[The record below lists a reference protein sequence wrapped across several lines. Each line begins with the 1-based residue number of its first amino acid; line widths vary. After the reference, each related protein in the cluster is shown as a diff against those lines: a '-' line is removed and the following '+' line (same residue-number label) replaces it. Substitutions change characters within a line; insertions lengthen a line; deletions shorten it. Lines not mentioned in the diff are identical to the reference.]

1 MSFAQQLRREDC
13 RTFKYLAGF
22 VREWNRLG
30 LGDEDLR
37 ELELLILAEP
47 DAGAVMAGTGGLR
60 KLRFSP
66 SRWRRGKS
74 GALRIG
80 YSHDARLAKVLV
92 LAVYAKADKSNLTP
106 AERREIKRLLDALWR
121 GERESG
127 DSGA

>member
-1 MSFAQQLRREDC
+1 MDHAQSLRREDV

-22 VREWNRLG
+22 TREWDRLG

-37 ELELLILAEP
+37 ELELSILAEP

-80 YSHDARLAKVLV
+80 YAHDARLEKVLV
-92 LAVYAKADKSNLTP
+92 LAVYAKGDKSNLTP

-121 GERESG
+121 VEAHESPR
-127 DSGA
+127 D